1 MNVLFTINKEQAE
14 HVCVLISSLRNHT
27 DLNEP
32 LNIYVI
38 HTNLDDDDIIKLR
51 KSAKNICITF
61 IGEDLNYFISAEP
74 SDFPVDYNKYVRA
87 FAYMLLPKSI
97 NRILYLS
104 YDTLVINNISNFYES
119 DFKDKAIIGCQL
131 PILAKNSSNKS
142 YLGLTDK
149 DYFIDTGVMLMNLSF
164 MRAVDFS
171 EKMIN
176 FISSFDDV
184 NRPDE
189 QCIIN
194 LFYKDFIKNINYL
207 VYNLGQSSLDLFNK
221 NNSLIKYNLPLKAI
235 KEYSAIL
242 HFYDDEKPWMDTYD
256 FSLKKLYKDAY
267 NNYLSNHK
275 INS

>member
-1 MNVLFTINKEQAE
+1 MNVLLTIKKEQTE
-14 HVCVLISSLRNHT
+14 HACVLISSLRNHT

-38 HTNLDDDDIIKLR
+38 HPNLNNDDIINLQ
-51 KSAKNICITF
+51 KSAKNTCITF
-61 IGEDLNYFISAEP
+61 ICNNLNNVLSAEP
-74 SDFPVDYNKYVRA
+74 SDFPVDCNKYTRT
-87 FAYMLLPKSI
+87 FAYMLLPTSI

-104 YDTLVINNISNFYES
+104 YDTLVINSISDFYDS

-131 PILAKNSSNKS
+131 PILTKSSSDKS

-176 FISSFDDV
+176 FLNSFDDV

-194 LFYKDFIKNINYL
+194 LFYKDFIKNVNYL

-235 KEYSAIL
+235 KKYSAIL
-242 HFYDDEKPWMDTYD
+242 HFYDDEKPWMDTSD
-256 FSLKKLYKDAY
+256 FS
-267 NNYLSNHK
+267 
-275 INS
+275 